1 MGHMT
6 IRRLL
11 ASLVLFI
18 SVLLSAHALAFDIGG
33 VSYDVINTTEI
44 VVTGRASGNT
54 DMDIVIPATVS
65 DSGTI
70 YVVRTIGAY
79 AFPNNALTSV
89 VIPGSV
95 TTIEGYA
102 FVCNGLTSVIIG
114 NDVTST
120 EFQAF
125 GYNDLTDVTIPENV
139 TSIGV
144 ADFFSTTSANSPIT
158 MSRLINGLTYLCL
171 VSATNDAGTSTA
183 SELSAP
189 FIRVAPAPGC

>member
-1 MGHMT
+1 MRHMT

-79 AFPNNALTSV
+79 AFPNNALTV
-89 VIPGSV
+89 W
-95 TTIEGYA
+95 
-102 FVCNGLTSVIIG
+102 L
-114 NDVTST
+114 
-120 EFQAF
+120 FQAA
-125 GYNDLTDVTIPENV
+125 LR
-139 TSIGV
+139 
-144 ADFFSTTSANSPIT
+144 
-158 MSRLINGLTYLCL
+158 RLRVMLSY
-171 VSATNDAGTSTA
+171 ATA
-183 SELSAP
+183 SRA
-189 FIRVAPAPGC
+189 